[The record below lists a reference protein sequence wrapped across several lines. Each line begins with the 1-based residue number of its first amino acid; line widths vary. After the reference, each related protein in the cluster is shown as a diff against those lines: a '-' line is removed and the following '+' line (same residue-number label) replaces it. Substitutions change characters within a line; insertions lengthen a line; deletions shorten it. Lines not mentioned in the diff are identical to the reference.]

1 MTTTTLIKSKDVAES
16 YEFAALPSPS
26 GIVVVA
32 LRVDAQGVRR
42 VSDFALEMSP
52 VEALTLAKS
61 ISDLLAAQHQAV

>member
-1 MTTTTLIKSKDVAES
+1 
-16 YEFAALPSPS
+16 
-26 GIVVVA
+26 VVVA